1 MSFVDLMKSDIWSER
16 DIVNRT
22 EAMINGQFNKDQRE
36 ILNRKV
42 SGLAIGMYQLS
53 EQEQAE
59 LQQYSVICDFAR
71 TEGNAARDDMVTL
84 QQILLV
90 EESMRRLALP
100 ILPPIEEDGSGESYS
115 AYEQELEEDQA
126 ERDIAQATIDTASE
140 EVKGWV
146 LLRNPLPPEPEPLE
160 GDQP

>member
-1 MSFVDLMKSDIWSER
+1 MKSDLWSER

-71 TEGNAARDDMVTL
+71 TEGNAARTDMVTL
-84 QQILLV
+84 NQILLV

-100 ILPPIEEDGSGESYS
+100 VIDPVFETQGKKRVVVNIDDVENDT
-115 AYEQELEEDQA
+115 A
-126 ERDIAQATIDTASE
+126 ERETAQATIDVASE
-140 EVKGWV
+140 EVKNWV
-146 LLRNPLPPEPEPLE
+146 LLRNPALPEPID
-160 GDQP
+160 DQTVNLLT